1 MKVTGNEDKTKTTL
15 MVQSCEV
22 RCDSRNYSIS
32 SFNGRTIGLNLEKE
46 FRWVTRSF
54 SEGLETGVW
63 FLKRRRK
70 QKSWIKIPALLTGNE
85 V

>member
-32 SFNGRTIGLNLEKE
+32 AFNGRTIGLNLEKE
-46 FRWVTRSF
+46 VRWVTRSF
-54 SEGLETGVW
+54 
-63 FLKRRRK
+63 
-70 QKSWIKIPALLTGNE
+70 
-85 V
+85 